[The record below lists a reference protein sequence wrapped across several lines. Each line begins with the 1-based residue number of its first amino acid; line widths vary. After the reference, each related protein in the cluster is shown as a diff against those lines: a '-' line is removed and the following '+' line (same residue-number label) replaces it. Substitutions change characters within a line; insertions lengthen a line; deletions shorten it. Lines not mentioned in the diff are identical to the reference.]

1 MQKCAFKQSPIFLLK
16 QKKIFCEIFR
26 LALKFEMKR
35 GKEIF
40 WLFRSSK
47 GAFIHVGK
55 MHSNVFGIS
64 EMALYGIVFFLLG
77 QQSFLRMVRP
87 IE

>member
-47 GAFIHVGK
+47 GAFTLAKCIAMSLAKVKWHY
-55 MHSNVFGIS
+55 
-64 EMALYGIVFFLLG
+64 MALYSSYLDSRVSPEWLG
-77 QQSFLRMVRP
+77 Q
-87 IE
+87 